1 MHVIRGVQHRLL
13 AVERL
18 DDVLREAHLLRD
30 LARQL
35 LVEVRSGADLFLRL
49 LRARGAVDD
58 PERGRRRV
66 VVLVGRLLRWERLV
80 RLLRR
85 SSRLLGLLV
94 VGRVNGRRA
103 VLRKRDVALALA
115 LRGSLEQARDE
126 ALRDPALAEE
136 VDQDGLHHAEALDV
150 ETLEEL
156 DAAEVLAGGVAA
168 RLVASIVEVHPRGI
182 LRLGEQ
188 EVVVDVRV
196 RGRRLVRVQRR
207 DLAAR
212 DAERAARGSSDKVG
226 LSPADQ
232 TLAQEPVVDRGAR
245 EVVEL
250 AELVV
255 PVPRSGKLLRRRRR
269 RQQVRRLRAERVR
282 DVLRGLDE
290 VGRGRLSVRDRQGR
304 NKFRLGQ
311 VGARRA
317 RNERREVLAERRRD
331 VGEQLEKRVV
341 RARTDALGQHGTRRR
356 IERRVGSLGD
366 PEAVDRTRDSVLL
379 ALERLHRDIDQ
390 LAAHAPRV
398 WRRTPGRDAEGSN
411 ARVGGTG
418 GAGVRHLSEEGI
430 LAEGLD
436 LEVGE
441 RMGACRGRG
450 RRRGNHGF
458 RR

>member
-1 MHVIRGVQHRLL
+1 MHVIRGVQHRLF

-18 DDVLREAHLLRD
+18 DDVLREAHLLRN

-66 VVLVGRLLRWERLV
+66 VVLVGRLLRRERLV

-103 VLRKRDVALALA
+103 VLGKRDVALAL
-115 LRGSLEQARDE
+115 RSGLEQARDE

-250 AELVV
+250 AKLVV

-282 DVLRGLDE
+282 NVLRRLDE

-304 NKFRLGQ
+304 DEFRLGQ

-317 RNERREVLAERRRD
+317 RDERHEVLAERRRD
-331 VGEQLEKRVV
+331 VGEQLEERVV